1 MAELKILQVGSSMP
15 NDWGGIERYVS
26 FLGKGLVDRGH
37 DVTLIAPKD
46 SPLAENSKLHVRYA
60 KVRNKYDIGAIGRFI
75 KYYRTFQFDIVNVHF
90 SPDYFVPA
98 WAAKL
103 AGQRGMVM
111 TRHLVLPMK
120 RGRVRAYHRLYDH
133 FIAVSGAAGEAMV
146 ASGLPSEKVSVARAG
161 ISALRPKKEF
171 DRAADEFAIGIF
183 GRLTS
188 EKGHAELIKAVTQL
202 EGKVRLH
209 VFGNGP
215 LIVKLQDQA
224 KGQPVK
230 FYGQISDVADAM
242 AAMDVVAMPSLWA
255 EAFSIALLEA
265 MSLGKA
271 IVAAPVGGIPEVV
284 SDGETGLLADPR
296 DTAIF
301 AKALQ
306 TLADDEVLRNR
317 LGDNAKTLHRSEYTV
332 EKFAERIEGVYLSML
347 KR

>member
-15 NDWGGIERYVS
+15 DDWGGIERYVS

-46 SPLAENSKLHVRYA
+46 SPLAEKSKLHVRYA
-60 KVRNKYDIGAIGRFI
+60 KVRNKYDIGAIGRFM
-75 KYYRTFQFDIVNVHF
+75 KYYRTFRFDVVNVHF

-120 RGRVRAYHRLYDH
+120 RGRVRAYDRLYDH

-146 ASGLPSEKVSVARAG
+146 ASGLPVAKVSVARAG
-161 ISALRPKKEF
+161 IPALRSAKVFERDQGEF
-171 DRAADEFAIGIF
+171 SIGIF
-183 GRLTS
+183 GRLTR
-188 EKGHAELIKAVTQL
+188 EKGHSELIRAVAQMD
-202 EGKVRLH
+202 GQVRLH
-209 VFGNGP
+209 VFGSGP
-215 LIVKLQDQA
+215 HRADLENLSKNLAVT
-224 KGQPVK
+224 
-230 FYGQISDVADAM
+230 FHGQIGDVADAM

-271 IVAAPVGGIPEVV
+271 IVAAPVGGIPEVIT
-284 SDGETGLLADPR
+284 DGSTGLLADPKNP
-296 DTAIF
+296 DEFVA
-301 AKALQ
+301 ALQ
-306 TLADDEVLRNR
+306 SLKDDPDLRTR
-317 LGDNAKTLHRSEYTV
+317 LGSAAKELHRAEYTV
-332 EKFAERIEGVYLSML
+332 EKFAERIEAVYLSML